1 MDNIEQEELALENAR
16 ATMDQWEGIL
26 LTVVRE
32 LRSDPSPDPAAIER
46 MTARLYAVARDRLA
60 LWADDL
66 AAVLIA
72 QRRYASLIAHD
83 RRLQAEP
90 QSQVPETTLR
100 LAEFETAKET
110 LGMLLAAR
118 SRWIFEEEAKPH
130 PNAARIGQWTRESEE
145 LFHRE
150 RAPRFD
156 DTEAIDEVIRQYGPQ
171 VRALH
176 EEDGR

>member
-1 MDNIEQEELALENAR
+1 MVNIEQEELALENAR

-32 LRSDPSPDPAAIER
+32 LRSDPSRDPAAIER

-118 SRWIFEEEAKPH
+118 SRWIFEEEAKPR
-130 PNAARIGQWTRESEE
+130 PDATRIGQWTRESED
-145 LFHRE
+145 LFRRE
-150 RAPRFD
+150 RALRFD
-156 DTEAIDEVIRQYGPQ
+156 DLEAIDEVIRQYGPQ

-176 EEDGR
+176 EEGGR

>member
-60 LWADDL
+60 LRADDL

-72 QRRYASLIAHD
+72 QRR
-83 RRLQAEP
+83 
-90 QSQVPETTLR
+90 
-100 LAEFETAKET
+100 
-110 LGMLLAAR
+110 
-118 SRWIFEEEAKPH
+118 
-130 PNAARIGQWTRESEE
+130 
-145 LFHRE
+145 
-150 RAPRFD
+150 
-156 DTEAIDEVIRQYGPQ
+156 
-171 VRALH
+171 
-176 EEDGR
+176 

>member
-1 MDNIEQEELALENAR
+1 MVNIEQEELALENAR

-32 LRSDPSPDPAAIER
+32 LRSDPSRDPAAIER